1 MTEDGFR
8 RMALS
13 MPGAIEGAHMGHPDF
28 RLNGRIFA
36 SLHGN
41 GESGMVKLTPDEQAA
56 VMRDDPATFTPSSG
70 AWGRQGCTN
79 VWLTT
84 ATESALRGA
93 MLMAWEHAGTAKP
106 SRGTRTPRVKKA

>member
-8 RMALS
+8 RVALG

-41 GESGMVKLTPDEQAA
+41 GETGMVKLTPEEQAA
-56 VMRDDPATFTPSSG
+56 VMRDGPEMFTPSSG
-70 AWGRQGCTN
+70 AWGRQGSTN
-79 VWLTT
+79 VRL
-84 ATESALRGA
+84 AVVTESALRGA
-93 MLMAWEHAGTAKP
+93 MLLAWEQAGAANAA
-106 SRGTRTPRVKKA
+106 RATR